1 MKIKSTNFLEFIK
14 FNLNSYK
21 FILIHGPNYGL
32 VNLLYNNVLSTLS
45 IDINDP
51 FNVSKINTQKMLD
64 DPSILSEELST
75 YSLMKN
81 KRIVLLD
88 LSNISFN
95 KKIIDSIIL
104 CTKSQTN
111 ETLLIIKADNLGGQN
126 ELVKFTNNSN
136 QGILVP
142 CYEEEINQIKAKLIN
157 ILREF
162 NLIFDDSFLLNLSSK
177 FSNDSSINTMEL
189 EKLRNFL
196 TNNETANETQLLELI
211 TDNSTTNINKVIN
224 YCAIGDVKNALFF
237 FNKTLDA
244 SVSSIVVIRALI
256 KHFKLIEKIQCE
268 VQNGNPIDYIMKNIK
283 PPIFF
288 KDQPNIIFQI
298 KFWNLQK
305 INLILKRFIDIEIKS
320 KSGLF
325 SDKLIVAQLILS
337 TSVMAKNLIKP

>member
-1 MKIKSTNFLEFIK
+1 LKIKSTDFLEFIK
-14 FNLNSYK
+14 FNLNNYK
-21 FILIHGPNYGL
+21 FVLLHGPNYGL
-32 VNLLYNNVLSTLS
+32 VNQLYNNVLNKLS

-64 DPSILSEELST
+64 DASILSDELST
-75 YSLMKN
+75 YSLMLN

-104 CTKSQTN
+104 STKTQTN
-111 ETLLIIKADNLGGQN
+111 ESLLIIKADNLGNKN
-126 ELVKFTNNSN
+126 ELVKFINNAN
-136 QGILVP
+136 HGILVP
-142 CYEEEINQIKAKLIN
+142 CYEEDINQIKAKLSN

-162 NLIFDDSFLLNLSSK
+162 NLKFSDSFLLNLSSK

-196 TNNETANETQLLELI
+196 SDNETTNETQLLELI
-211 TDNSTTNINKVIN
+211 TDNSATSINKVIN
-224 YCAIGDVKNALFF
+224 FCAIGDVKNALFF

-244 SVSSIVVIRALI
+244 SVSCIIIIRALI
-256 KHFKLIEKIQCE
+256 KHFKLIEKIQYE
-268 VQNGNPIDYIMKNIK
+268 VQLGNHIDNVMKNIR

-288 KDQPNIIFQI
+288 KDQPAIIFQSN
-298 KFWNLQK
+298 FWNLEK
-305 INLILKRFIDIEIKS
+305 INILLKRFVDTEIKS

-325 SDKLIVAQLILS
+325 SDKLLVAQLILS